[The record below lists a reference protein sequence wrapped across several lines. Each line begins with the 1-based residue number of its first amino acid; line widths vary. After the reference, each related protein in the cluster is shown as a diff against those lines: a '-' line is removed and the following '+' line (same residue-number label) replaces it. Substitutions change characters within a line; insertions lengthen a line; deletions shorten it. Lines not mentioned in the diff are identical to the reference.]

1 MWDTLR
7 VQRSSLVLSQKYLF
21 TKVGIE
27 TNQPWKSHEYSVDR
41 GHFDA
46 LDLLLLAEESNQIP
60 LVCFDVML

>member
-1 MWDTLR
+1 MWDALR
-7 VQRSSLVLSQKYLF
+7 VQRSSLVLSLKYLF

-46 LDLLLLAEESNQIP
+46 MDLLLLAEESSQIP
-60 LVCFDVML
+60 LILFVLM